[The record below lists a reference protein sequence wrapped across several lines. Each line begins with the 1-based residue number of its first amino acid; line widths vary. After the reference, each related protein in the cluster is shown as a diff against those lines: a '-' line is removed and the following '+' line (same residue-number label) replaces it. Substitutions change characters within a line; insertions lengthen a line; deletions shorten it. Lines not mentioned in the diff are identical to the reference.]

1 MILLKLLLLCQREE
15 SLNKF
20 FSFLLICFIIGTV
33 GDFMEKYDVKF
44 KKKFG
49 QNFLKNINTVKRIVD
64 VSGVN
69 SSDLVI
75 EVGPGGAIMT
85 RELALCAKNVLAYEI
100 DRELSDELFKRLD
113 GFDNVDVL
121 FQDFLE
127 ADIPSDVA
135 KYDYDKLYFVSNV
148 PYYITT
154 PILMKLVKSH
164 LSFEKIVM
172 MVQKEVGDRFST
184 GPGTRE
190 YGSITVLLNYFYDIK
205 KEFFVS
211 KREFIPEPKV
221 DSVIVS
227 FKEKKQRR
235 EVIDLDFFEKIVRD
249 SFQFKRK
256 TIKNNLKSY
265 DLNIVESILNNYG
278 YDLSIRAENLQLDV
292 FIDLAN
298 GLYR

>member
-1 MILLKLLLLCQREE
+1 MILLKLLFLCQREE

-100 DRELSDELFKRLD
+100 DTELSDELFKRLD
-113 GFDNVDVL
+113 GLDNVDVL

-172 MVQKEVGDRFST
+172 MVQK
-184 GPGTRE
+184 
-190 YGSITVLLNYFYDIK
+190 
-205 KEFFVS
+205 
-211 KREFIPEPKV
+211 
-221 DSVIVS
+221 
-227 FKEKKQRR
+227 
-235 EVIDLDFFEKIVRD
+235 
-249 SFQFKRK
+249 
-256 TIKNNLKSY
+256 
-265 DLNIVESILNNYG
+265 
-278 YDLSIRAENLQLDV
+278 
-292 FIDLAN
+292 
-298 GLYR
+298 

>member
-1 MILLKLLLLCQREE
+1 
-15 SLNKF
+15 
-20 FSFLLICFIIGTV
+20 
-33 GDFMEKYDVKF
+33 
-44 KKKFG
+44 
-49 QNFLKNINTVKRIVD
+49 
-64 VSGVN
+64 
-69 SSDLVI
+69 
-75 EVGPGGAIMT
+75 
-85 RELALCAKNVLAYEI
+85 
-100 DRELSDELFKRLD
+100 
-113 GFDNVDVL
+113 
-121 FQDFLE
+121 
-127 ADIPSDVA
+127 
-135 KYDYDKLYFVSNV
+135 
-148 PYYITT
+148 
-154 PILMKLVKSH
+154 MKLVKSH